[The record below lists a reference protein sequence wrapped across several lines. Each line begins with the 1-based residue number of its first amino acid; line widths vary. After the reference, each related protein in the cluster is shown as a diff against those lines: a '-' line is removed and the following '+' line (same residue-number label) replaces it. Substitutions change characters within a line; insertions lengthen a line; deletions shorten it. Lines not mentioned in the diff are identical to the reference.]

1 MGTELEA
8 IIKNAITQEEVSHE
22 FYNRM
27 ANLMSHKDTKE
38 TFQFLAKEELEHKA
52 FLQSCLTPAGCK
64 IVGEA
69 HNVHLAELMKAPEFS
84 EALTPK
90 DAMIIAMKREEGSYQ
105 FYQKLA
111 ELQPPGE
118 IKDFLNKMAKMELG
132 HKEKMEYLY
141 NNVAFP
147 EVW

>member
-8 IIKNAITQEEVSHE
+8 IIKSAIGQEEVSHE
-22 FYNRM
+22 FYQRL
-27 ANLMSHKDTKE
+27 ANLVSHADTKDTFE
-38 TFQFLAKEELEHKA
+38 FLAKEELEHKA
-52 FLQSCLTPAGCK
+52 FLQSCFTPQGCK

-69 HNVHLAELMKAPEFS
+69 HNVHLAELLEAPTFS
-84 EALTPK
+84 DALAPR
-90 DAMIIAMKREEGSYQ
+90 DALVIAMKREEGSYQ

-111 ELQPPGE
+111 SLQPPGE

-132 HKEKMEYLY
+132 HKEKVEYLY

>member
-1 MGTELEA
+1 MGNELEA

-22 FYNRM
+22 FYHRM
-27 ANLMSHKDTKE
+27 ANLVSHKDTKE
-38 TFQFLAKEELEHKA
+38 TFQFLAQEELEHKA

-64 IVGEA
+64 IVVEA
-69 HNVHLAELMKAPEFS
+69 HNVHLAELMQAPEFS

-90 DAMIIAMKREEGSYQ
+90 DAMIIAMKREEGSHQ

-118 IKDFLNKMAKMELG
+118 IKDFLQKMAKMELG